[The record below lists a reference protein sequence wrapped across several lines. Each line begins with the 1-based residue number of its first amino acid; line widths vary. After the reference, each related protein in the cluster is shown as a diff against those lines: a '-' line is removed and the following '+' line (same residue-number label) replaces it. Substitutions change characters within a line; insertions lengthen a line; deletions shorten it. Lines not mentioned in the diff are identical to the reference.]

1 MYKQLCKLIISMF
14 KIYSENKGCMSVT
27 EPEIKLDT

>member
-14 KIYSENKGCMSVT
+14 KIYSENKGCMCGAWLNQ
-27 EPEIKLDT
+27 KLDT